1 MKIKYFIPL
10 VLFIVP
16 TVIISAIM
24 WPSAAMQVELI
35 GGFLIM
41 ILSMVMTY
49 FYGIRAVLKD
59 THQPGLAV
67 EK

>member
-16 TVIISAIM
+16 TIIASAVM
-24 WPSAAMQVELI
+24 WPLAAMQIKLI
-35 GGFLIM
+35 DWFAVML
-41 ILSMVMTY
+41 LSMVTTY
-49 FYGIRAVLKD
+49 FSGIRAVLND
-59 THQPGLAV
+59 APQPSLEV

>member
-24 WPSAAMQVELI
+24 WPPAAMQVKLI

-49 FYGIRAVLKD
+49 FYGIRAVLND
-59 THQPGLAV
+59 THQPGLAE